1 MCIRVQNDLF
11 MQYMVKRKG
20 LDFTEYGLVDARAVK
35 RQRLGGE
42 NTDAGYSPSPA
53 TLEHL
58 HVTSATQKLF
68 LCYSAIKQLSLTM
81 TVPVTVACLRSDYQ
95 CVGMLTKLFSHLAA
109 VGAVNL
115 RKS

>member
-53 TLEHL
+53 TPEHL
-58 HVTSATQKLF
+58 HVTSATQSTLSVLLSHQTAF
-68 LCYSAIKQLSLTM
+68 PHHDSACNCSLLKM
-81 TVPVTVACLRSDYQ
+81 
-95 CVGMLTKLFSHLAA
+95 
-109 VGAVNL
+109 
-115 RKS
+115 